1 MLYGLGIML
10 LLLSGAFVG
19 GSAAVP
25 MAIAGI
31 GIALMVFGRRPGNGT
46 EKNSER

>member
-1 MLYGLGIML
+1 MLYGLGMIL

-25 MAIAGI
+25 MVIATVGI
-31 GIALMVFGRRPGNGT
+31 TMMIFGRRPANGR
-46 EKNSER
+46 EENPER

>member
-1 MLYGLGIML
+1 MLYGLGMIL

-25 MAIAGI
+25 MVIATAGI
-31 GIALMVFGRRPGNGT
+31 TMMVFGRRPGNGT
-46 EKNSER
+46 EKNAER

>member
-1 MLYGLGIML
+1 MLYGLGMIL

-25 MAIAGI
+25 VTIATI
-31 GIALMVFGRRPGNGT
+31 GIVLMKVGRRSNDGEQT
-46 EKNSER
+46 CV